1 MQSRTLPYTA
11 YVAGSSGEN
20 KRITIA
26 VRITETDASWID
38 TTADAEDRNRS
49 EIIRYMLIYASRNMP
64 KGWKP

>member
-11 YVAGSSGEN
+11 YVAGGSGEN

-26 VRITETDASWID
+26 VRITETAVAWID
-38 TTADAEDRNRS
+38 ATAEVEDRNRS

-64 KGWKP
+64 KGWRP